1 MPRYTIYR
9 GDAGEDDVDV
19 AEQVR
24 SAGARVIAV
33 KPGLALIDASD
44 EAVDRLR
51 KALRVADYGR
61 AHGEDSEAPREGA
74 PLSAET
80 EPSQGDQR
88 DREIILLPDL
98 PDLL

>member
-9 GDAGEDDVDV
+9 GDAGHDDVDV

-24 SAGARVIAV
+24 SAGARVIVV

-51 KALRVADYGR
+51 KALPEWRITEEHTAKIPRPRAKGR
-61 AHGEDSEAPREGA
+61 R
-74 PLSAET
+74 
-80 EPSQGDQR
+80 
-88 DREIILLPDL
+88 
-98 PDLL
+98 